1 MTKLHPVV
9 MLLACILNIERAAAQ
24 DNAGRTEQYISLPGR
39 FLERVNEKASRL
51 EDNILNKTN
60 KALIQLSKEEARL
73 KKKVSRKDPARA
85 SQLFQDATL
94 QYSNLQQ
101 KITNKACLTK
111 GKAYIP
117 FLDTLTTSLH
127 FFERNAA
134 FLNSSSVQQ
143 SLLRI
148 DKMKSRFQ
156 QANEIQQYLQNRRN
170 QLRDQLGKL
179 NMLKELKQYNKK
191 LYYYQA
197 QIEEYR
203 NLIKQPDKF
212 QRKAIDILSKTK
224 PFQDF
229 MAKHSML
236 ASIFPGNNNVNLLAS
251 QPGWPGLQTSSQVN
265 ELIQQTVAGGPNS
278 LQALQSSMQQAQ
290 AQMQQL
296 KNKVSAVGQGEGE
309 VDMPNFKPNNQRVK
323 SFWNRWELGANLQST
338 RSNEWLPSATQFGL
352 SAGYKLND
360 RSVIGVGMAGIVGWG
375 KSIRHIVASYEGVG
389 ARSFFDWKLKAS
401 FWLVAGYEMNYRR
414 QLQELQITS
423 PTGGGRVGALQQ
435 SGLVGVSKRYK
446 VGKKM
451 KGNMSLLWD
460 YLSYSQIP
468 RTQPIIFR
476 FGYSLK

>member
-9 MLLACILNIERAAAQ
+9 MLLACILNIERAGAQ
-24 DNAGRTEQYISLPGR
+24 DNGGRTDQYISLPGR

-60 KALIQLSKEEARL
+60 KALIQFSKEEARL

-101 KITNKACLTK
+101 KMMSKACCTK
-111 GKAYIP
+111 GKEYIP

-127 FFERNAA
+127 FLERNAA
-134 FLNSSSVQQ
+134 FLNNSSVQQ
-143 SLLRI
+143 ALLRI

-156 QANEIQQYLQNRRN
+156 QANEIQEYLQNRRK

-203 NLIKQPDKF
+203 NLIKQPDKL
-212 QRKAIDILSKTK
+212 QRKAINLLSKTK
-224 PFQDF
+224 PFQEF
-229 MAKHSML
+229 MAKHSIL
-236 ASIFPGNNNVNLLAS
+236 ASLFPGNNNVNPLAS
-251 QPGWPGLQTSSQVN
+251 QPGLPGLQTSSQVN
-265 ELIQQTVAGGPNS
+265 ELIQQTVVSGPNS
-278 LQALQSSMQQAQ
+278 LQALLSNMQQAQ

-296 KNKVSAVGQGEGE
+296 KNKVSAVGQAEGEG
-309 VDMPNFKPNNQRVK
+309 DMPNFKPNNQRVK

-360 RSVIGVGMAGIVGWG
+360 RSVIGLGMAGSIGWG
-375 KSIRHIVASYEGVG
+375 KSIRQIVASYEGVG
-389 ARSFFDWKLKAS
+389 ARSFFDCKLKGT
-401 FWLVAGYEMNYRR
+401 FWLAVGYEMNYRSSFSR
-414 QLQELQITS
+414 IEQLNVLREW
-423 PTGGGRVGALQQ
+423 QQ
-435 SGLVGVSKRYK
+435 SGLVGISKRYK

-451 KGNMSLLWD
+451 KGNMNLLWD

-468 RTQPIIFR
+468 RTQSIIFR